1 MYEITKEG
9 CVDMKIQAVLIDG
22 FKNLSNVKISFD
34 NITALVALN
43 NFGKSNV
50 LSGIDFGLD
59 FIKASIEDKK
69 DMMSNSNLI
78 PINCSMVGRNYRYEM
93 EVSTDINNEEYIIQ
107 YGYEFEWKDSEDKE
121 PQIVS
126 EFLKVKLDEKGQK
139 FTQLINRTADLALY
153 KSSETGRCSSKIRVE
168 NAELVANKLRAY
180 DELYYAQIITK
191 LNGMKIYM
199 ENNLDAKSFYQPDP
213 IIRKGFENEMINA
226 DNLPRVIYNLKKQN
240 PDKFELLK
248 DVYSQ
253 LFPDIEDV
261 IVKQFKI
268 NGLTNNEELP
278 ENLPFVFSNNYHVL
292 FVKEKNLVNPVNFS
306 MMSDGAKRVFMILTK
321 IIVSS
326 VSNISLIAIEE
337 PENSV
342 HPGLFQSYIQ
352 IISQL
357 LDDCKVIITSHS
369 PYIISYL
376 DPSWIHVGVNK
387 TAGVAEFFTFKKL
400 GKKQLE
406 NDAAGFNMS
415 MGDYLFSMLADN
427 ESNTSDYLEC
437 DANE

>member
-22 FKNLSNVKISFD
+22 FKNLSNVRILFDKI
-34 NITALVALN
+34 TVLVALN

-59 FIKASIEDKK
+59 FIKASIEEKK
-69 DMMSNSNLI
+69 VMMSNSNLI

-93 EVSTDINNEEYIIQ
+93 EVSTDIDSVEYIIQ
-107 YGYEFEWKDSEDKE
+107 YGYEFEWKDTEDKE
-121 PQIVS
+121 PRIVS
-126 EFLKVKLDEKGQK
+126 EFLKVKLNEKGQK
-139 FTQLINRTADLALY
+139 FTQLINRTTDMALY
-153 KSSETGRCSSKIRVE
+153 KSSETGRCSSNIMVE
-168 NAELVANKLRAY
+168 DTELVANKLRAY
-180 DELYYAQIITK
+180 DELYYARIITK

-199 ENNLDAKSFYQPDP
+199 ENNLDVKSFYQPDP
-213 IIRKGFENEMINA
+213 FIRKGFENELINA
-226 DNLPRVIYNLKKQN
+226 DNLPRVIYNLKKQK

-248 DVYSQ
+248 DVYFQ

-268 NGLTNNEELP
+268 NGLTNNEELT
-278 ENLPFVFSNNYHVL
+278 ENLPFVFSNSYYVL
-292 FVKEKNLVNPVNFS
+292 FVKEKNLTNPVNFS

-342 HPGLFQSYIQ
+342 HPGLFQAYIQ

-376 DPSWIHVGVNK
+376 NPSWIHVGMNRK
-387 TAGVAEFFTFKKL
+387 AGVAEFFNFKKS
-400 GKKQLE
+400 GQKQLE
-406 NDAAGFNMS
+406 NDAANFNMS
-415 MGDYLFSMLADN
+415 MGDYLFSMLADS
-427 ESNTSDYLEC
+427 ESNINDYLES

>member
-427 ESNTSDYLEC
+427 ESNISDYLEC
-437 DANE
+437 DADE